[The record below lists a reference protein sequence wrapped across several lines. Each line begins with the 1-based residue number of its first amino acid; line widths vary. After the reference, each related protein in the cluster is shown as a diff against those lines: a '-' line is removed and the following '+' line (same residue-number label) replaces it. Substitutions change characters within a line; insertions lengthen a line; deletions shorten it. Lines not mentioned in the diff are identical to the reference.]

1 VIKLTKLGRKGFM
14 LAEVVVVSAVIST
27 VLVTMYIAINR
38 VSSAYET
45 RNSYYDIDALF
56 FAEEI
61 NDLIKDKKIQ
71 TDSNP
76 KLLLGDLFTAYQS
89 LDYKEANGYYITPST
104 LNNTIEGK
112 QTLKDFMSYL
122 KTKLSNDN
130 NYTYIIVSELCT
142 PDDDCR
148 YYALKV
154 KAGDNNG

>member
-1 VIKLTKLGRKGFM
+1 M

-61 NDLIKDKKIQ
+61 NDLIKDKGPQ
-71 TDSNP
+71 TDSNS
-76 KLLLGDLFTAYQS
+76 KLSLGDLYTAYQS
-89 LDYKEANGYYITPST
+89 LGYKANGYYITPST

-122 KTKLSNDN
+122 KSKLSNDN
-130 NYTYIIVSELCT
+130 NYKYIIVSELCT

-154 KAGDNNG
+154 KVGDNNG

>member
-1 VIKLTKLGRKGFM
+1 M

-61 NDLIKDKKIQ
+61 NDLIKDKGPQ

-76 KLLLGDLFTAYQS
+76 KLSLGDLSTAYRNKDY
-89 LDYKEANGYYITPST
+89 LNYKEANGYYITQST

-122 KTKLSNDN
+122 KTKLGNDN

>member
-1 VIKLTKLGRKGFM
+1 M
-14 LAEVVVVSAVIST
+14 LAEVVVSAVIST

-61 NDLIKDKKIQ
+61 NDLIKDKGPQ
-71 TDSNP
+71 TDSNS
-76 KLLLGDLFTAYQS
+76 KLLLGDLSTAYQS
-89 LDYKEANGYYITPST
+89 LGYKANGYYITPST

-130 NYTYIIVSELCT
+130 NYKYIIVSELCT

-154 KAGDNNG
+154 DEKVDEKVDDNNG

>member
-1 VIKLTKLGRKGFM
+1 M

-61 NDLIKDKKIQ
+61 NDLIKDKELQK
-71 TDSNP
+71 DSNS
-76 KLLLGDLFTAYQS
+76 KLSLGDLSTAYQS
-89 LDYKEANGYYITPST
+89 LGYKANGYYITPST

-142 PDDDCR
+142 HDDDCR

-154 KAGDNNG
+154 KVGDNNG

>member
-1 VIKLTKLGRKGFM
+1 M

-61 NDLIKDKKIQ
+61 NDLIKDKEP
-71 TDSNP
+71 P
-76 KLLLGDLFTAYQS
+76 KDFKLSLGDLSTAYQ
-89 LDYKEANGYYITPST
+89 DYLNYEKANGYYITPST
-104 LNNTIEGK
+104 LNNTIKGK

-154 KAGDNNG
+154 KVGDNNG

>member
-1 VIKLTKLGRKGFM
+1 M

-61 NDLIKDKKIQ
+61 NDLIKDKELQ
-71 TDSNP
+71 ADSNS
-76 KLLLGDLFTAYQS
+76 KLSLGDLYTAYQS
-89 LDYKEANGYYITPST
+89 LGYKEANGYYITPST
-104 LNNTIEGK
+104 LNNTIEDK

-122 KTKLSNDN
+122 KSKLSNDN
-130 NYTYIIVSELCT
+130 NYKYIIVSELCT

-154 KAGDNNG
+154 KVGDNNG

>member
-1 VIKLTKLGRKGFM
+1 M

-61 NDLIKDKKIQ
+61 NDLIKDKEPSK
-71 TDSNP
+71 DF
-76 KLLLGDLFTAYQS
+76 KLSLGDLSTAYQ
-89 LDYKEANGYYITPST
+89 DYLNYEKANGYYITPST
-104 LNNTIEGK
+104 LNNTIKGK
-112 QTLKDFMSYL
+112 ATLKDFISYL
-122 KTKLSNDN
+122 KSKLNNDN
-130 NYTYIIVSELCT
+130 NYKYIIISELCKS
-142 PDDDCR
+142 DSDCH

-154 KAGDNNG
+154 GDDNA

>member
-1 VIKLTKLGRKGFM
+1 M

-61 NDLIKDKKIQ
+61 NDLIKDKEP
-71 TDSNP
+71 P
-76 KLLLGDLFTAYQS
+76 KDFKLSLGDLFTAYQS
-89 LDYKEANGYYITPST
+89 LGYKANGYYITPST

-112 QTLKDFMSYL
+112 QTLKDFMSYF
-122 KTKLSNDN
+122 KSKLSDEN
-130 NYTYIIVSELCT
+130 NYKYIIISELCT

>member
-1 VIKLTKLGRKGFM
+1 M

-61 NDLIKDKKIQ
+61 NDLIKDKGPQ
-71 TDSNP
+71 TDSNS
-76 KLLLGDLFTAYQS
+76 KLLLGDLSTAYQS
-89 LDYKEANGYYITPST
+89 LGYKANGYYITPST

-112 QTLKDFMSYL
+112 QTLKDFMSYF

-130 NYTYIIVSELCT
+130 NYKYIIVSELCIT
-142 PDDDCR
+142 DDCR

-154 KAGDNNG
+154 GDNNG

>member
-1 VIKLTKLGRKGFM
+1 M

-61 NDLIKDKKIQ
+61 NDLIKDKEPQ
-71 TDSNP
+71 TDSNS
-76 KLLLGDLFTAYQS
+76 KLSLGDLYTAYQS
-89 LDYKEANGYYITPST
+89 LGYKANGYYITPST

-112 QTLKDFMSYL
+112 QKDFMSYL

-142 PDDDCR
+142 HDDDCR

-154 KAGDNNG
+154 KVGDNNG

>member
-1 VIKLTKLGRKGFM
+1 M

-61 NDLIKDKKIQ
+61 NDLIKDKELQ
-71 TDSNP
+71 TDSNL
-76 KLLLGDLFTAYQS
+76 KLGNLSTAYQS
-89 LDYKEANGYYITPST
+89 LGYKEANGYYITPST

>member
-1 VIKLTKLGRKGFM
+1 M

-61 NDLIKDKKIQ
+61 NDLIKDKAPPAKQ
-71 TDSNP
+71 ELS
-76 KLLLGDLFTAYQS
+76 LGDLYTAYQS
-89 LDYKEANGYYITPST
+89 LGYKANGYYITPST

-142 PDDDCR
+142 TDDDCR

-154 KAGDNNG
+154 KVGDNNG

>member
-1 VIKLTKLGRKGFM
+1 M

-61 NDLIKDKKIQ
+61 NDLIKDKEPQ
-71 TDSNP
+71 TDSNS
-76 KLLLGDLFTAYQS
+76 KLSLGDLSTAYQS
-89 LDYKEANGYYITPST
+89 LGYKASGYYITPST

-122 KTKLSNDN
+122 KSKLNNDN
-130 NYTYIIVSELCT
+130 NYKYIIVSELCT

-154 KAGDNNG
+154 KVDDNNG

>member
-1 VIKLTKLGRKGFM
+1 M

-61 NDLIKDKKIQ
+61 NDLIKDKELQK
-71 TDSNP
+71 DSNS

-122 KTKLSNDN
+122 KSKLSNDN
-130 NYTYIIVSELCT
+130 NYKYIIVSELCT
-142 PDDDCR
+142 TDDDCR

>member
-1 VIKLTKLGRKGFM
+1 M

-61 NDLIKDKKIQ
+61 NDLIKDKGPQ
-71 TDSNP
+71 TDSNS
-76 KLLLGDLFTAYQS
+76 KLSLGDLSTEYQS
-89 LDYKEANGYYITPST
+89 LGYKEANGYYITPST

-122 KTKLSNDN
+122 KSKLSNDN
-130 NYTYIIVSELCT
+130 NYKYIIVSELCT

>member
-1 VIKLTKLGRKGFM
+1 M

-61 NDLIKDKKIQ
+61 NDLIKDKGPQ
-71 TDSNP
+71 TDSNS
-76 KLLLGDLFTAYQS
+76 KLLLGDLYTAYQS
-89 LDYKEANGYYITPST
+89 LGYKANGYYITPST

-130 NYTYIIVSELCT
+130 NYKYIIVSELCT

>member
-1 VIKLTKLGRKGFM
+1 M

-61 NDLIKDKKIQ
+61 NDLIKDKEPP
-71 TDSNP
+71 TDS
-76 KLLLGDLFTAYQS
+76 KLSLGDLSTAYQN
-89 LDYKEANGYYITPST
+89 LGYKANGYYITPST

-112 QTLKDFMSYL
+112 KTPKDFMSYL
-122 KTKLSNDN
+122 KSKLSNDN
-130 NYTYIIVSELCT
+130 NYKYIIVSELCT
-142 PDDDCR
+142 TDDDCR

-154 KAGDNNG
+154 GDNNV

>member
-1 VIKLTKLGRKGFM
+1 M

-61 NDLIKDKKIQ
+61 NDLIKDKEP
-71 TDSNP
+71 P
-76 KLLLGDLFTAYQS
+76 KDFKLSLGDLSTAYQ
-89 LDYKEANGYYITPST
+89 DYLNYEKANGYYITSST
-104 LNNTIEGK
+104 LNNTIKGK
-112 QTLKDFMSYL
+112 ATLKDFISYL
-122 KTKLSNDN
+122 KSKLNNDN
-130 NYTYIIVSELCT
+130 NYKYIIISELCKS
-142 PDDDCR
+142 DSDCH

-154 KAGDNNG
+154 GDDNA

>member
-1 VIKLTKLGRKGFM
+1 M

-61 NDLIKDKKIQ
+61 NDLIKDKGPQ
-71 TDSNP
+71 TDSNS
-76 KLLLGDLFTAYQS
+76 KLLLGDLSTAYQS
-89 LDYKEANGYYITPST
+89 LGYKANGYYITPST

-130 NYTYIIVSELCT
+130 NYKYIIVSELCT

>member
-1 VIKLTKLGRKGFM
+1 M

-61 NDLIKDKKIQ
+61 NDLIKDKELQK
-71 TDSNP
+71 DSNS
-76 KLLLGDLFTAYQS
+76 KLLLGDLSTAYQR
-89 LDYKEANGYYITPST
+89 LGYKANGYYITPST

-154 KAGDNNG
+154 KVGDNNG

>member
-1 VIKLTKLGRKGFM
+1 M

-61 NDLIKDKKIQ
+61 NDLIKDKEPP
-71 TDSNP
+71 TDS
-76 KLLLGDLFTAYQS
+76 KLSLGDLSTAYQN
-89 LDYKEANGYYITPST
+89 LGYKANGYYITPST

-112 QTLKDFMSYL
+112 KTLKDFMSYL
-122 KTKLSNDN
+122 KSKLSNDN
-130 NYTYIIVSELCT
+130 NYKYIIVSELCT
-142 PDDDCR
+142 TDDDCR

-154 KAGDNNG
+154 GDNNV

>member
-1 VIKLTKLGRKGFM
+1 M

-61 NDLIKDKKIQ
+61 NDLIKDKELQ

-76 KLLLGDLFTAYQS
+76 KLSLGDLSTAYQNQ
-89 LDYKEANGYYITPST
+89 DYLNYKKANGYYITPST

-130 NYTYIIVSELCT
+130 NYKYIIVSELCT

>member
-1 VIKLTKLGRKGFM
+1 M

-61 NDLIKDKKIQ
+61 NDLIKDKEPQ
-71 TDSNP
+71 TDSNS
-76 KLLLGDLFTAYQS
+76 KLSLGDLFTAYQS
-89 LDYKEANGYYITPST
+89 LGYKEANGYYITPST

-130 NYTYIIVSELCT
+130 NYKYIIVSELCT

-154 KAGDNNG
+154 KVGDNNG

>member
-1 VIKLTKLGRKGFM
+1 M

-61 NDLIKDKKIQ
+61 NDLIKDKKLQ

-76 KLLLGDLFTAYQS
+76 KLLGDLSTAYQS
-89 LDYKEANGYYITPST
+89 LGYKANGYYITPST

>member
-1 VIKLTKLGRKGFM
+1 MTKLGRKGFM

-61 NDLIKDKKIQ
+61 NDLIKDKELQK
-71 TDSNP
+71 DSNS
-76 KLLLGDLFTAYQS
+76 KLLLGDLSTAYQS
-89 LDYKEANGYYITPST
+89 LGYKANGYYITPST

-122 KTKLSNDN
+122 KSKLSNDN
-130 NYTYIIVSELCT
+130 NYKYIIVSELCT
-142 PDDDCR
+142 TDDDCR

-154 KAGDNNG
+154 GDNNG

>member
-1 VIKLTKLGRKGFM
+1 M

-61 NDLIKDKKIQ
+61 NDLIKDKEPQ
-71 TDSNP
+71 TDSNS
-76 KLLLGDLFTAYQS
+76 KLSLGDLYTAYQS
-89 LDYKEANGYYITPST
+89 LGYKANGYYITPST

-142 PDDDCR
+142 HDDCR

-154 KAGDNNG
+154 KVGDNNG

>member
-1 VIKLTKLGRKGFM
+1 M

-61 NDLIKDKKIQ
+61 NDLIKDKELQK
-71 TDSNP
+71 DSNP
-76 KLLLGDLFTAYQS
+76 KLSLGDLFTAYQS
-89 LDYKEANGYYITPST
+89 LGYKEANGYYITPST
-104 LNNTIEGK
+104 LNNTIEDK

-122 KTKLSNDN
+122 KSKLSNDN
-130 NYTYIIVSELCT
+130 NYKYIIVSELCT

-154 KAGDNNG
+154 KVGDNNG

>member
-1 VIKLTKLGRKGFM
+1 M

-61 NDLIKDKKIQ
+61 NDLIKDKGPQ
-71 TDSNP
+71 TDSNS
-76 KLLLGDLFTAYQS
+76 KLLLGDLSTAYQS
-89 LDYKEANGYYITPST
+89 LGYKANGYYITPST

-130 NYTYIIVSELCT
+130 NYKYIIVSELCT

-154 KAGDNNG
+154 DEKVDEKVDDNNG

>member
-1 VIKLTKLGRKGFM
+1 M

-61 NDLIKDKKIQ
+61 NDLIKDKKLQ

-76 KLLLGDLFTAYQS
+76 KLLLGDLSTAYQN
-89 LDYKEANGYYITPST
+89 LGYKANGYYITPST

-112 QTLKDFMSYL
+112 QTPKDFMSYL

>member
-1 VIKLTKLGRKGFM
+1 M

-45 RNSYYDIDALF
+45 RNNYYDIDALF

-61 NDLIKDKKIQ
+61 NDLIKDKEPPTAIGL
-71 TDSNP
+71 S
-76 KLLLGDLFTAYQS
+76 LGDLSTAYKN
-89 LDYKEANGYYITPST
+89 LNYKEANGYYITPST
-104 LNNTIEGK
+104 LNNNIEGK
-112 QTLKDFMSYL
+112 QTLKDFISYL

-130 NYTYIIVSELCT
+130 NYNYIIISELCT
-142 PDDDCR
+142 TDDDCH

-154 KAGDNNG
+154 GDNNG

>member
-1 VIKLTKLGRKGFM
+1 M

-61 NDLIKDKKIQ
+61 NDLIKDKEPP
-71 TDSNP
+71 TDS
-76 KLLLGDLFTAYQS
+76 KLSLGDLSTAYQN
-89 LDYKEANGYYITPST
+89 LGYKANGYYITPST
-104 LNNTIEGK
+104 LNNTIEVK
-112 QTLKDFMSYL
+112 KTLKDFMSYL
-122 KTKLSNDN
+122 KSKLSNDN
-130 NYTYIIVSELCT
+130 NYKYIIVSELCT
-142 PDDDCR
+142 TDDDCR

-154 KAGDNNG
+154 GDNNV

>member
-1 VIKLTKLGRKGFM
+1 M

-61 NDLIKDKKIQ
+61 NDLIKDK
-71 TDSNP
+71 DPPRNP
-76 KLLLGDLFTAYQS
+76 KLELGDLSTAYQS
-89 LDYKEANGYYITPST
+89 LGYKANGYYITPST

-154 KAGDNNG
+154 KVGDNNG

>member
-1 VIKLTKLGRKGFM
+1 M

-45 RNSYYDIDALF
+45 RNNYYDIDALF

-61 NDLIKDKKIQ
+61 NDLIKDKKLQ
-71 TDSNP
+71 TDSNF
-76 KLLLGDLFTAYQS
+76 KLSLGGLYTAYQS
-89 LDYKEANGYYITPST
+89 LGYKANGYYITPST

-154 KAGDNNG
+154 KVGDNNG

>member
-1 VIKLTKLGRKGFM
+1 M

-61 NDLIKDKKIQ
+61 NDLIKDKELQK
-71 TDSNP
+71 DSNS
-76 KLLLGDLFTAYQS
+76 KLSLGDLSTAYQNQDY
-89 LDYKEANGYYITPST
+89 LNYKEANGYYITPST

-142 PDDDCR
+142 HDDDCR

-154 KAGDNNG
+154 KVGDNNG

>member
-1 VIKLTKLGRKGFM
+1 M

-61 NDLIKDKKIQ
+61 NDLIKDKEPQ
-71 TDSNP
+71 TDSNS
-76 KLLLGDLFTAYQS
+76 KLSLGDLFTAYQS
-89 LDYKEANGYYITPST
+89 LGYKEANGYYITPST

-130 NYTYIIVSELCT
+130 NYKYIIVSELCT
-142 PDDDCR
+142 TDDDCR

-154 KAGDNNG
+154 KVGDNNG

>member
-1 VIKLTKLGRKGFM
+1 M

-56 FAEEI
+56 LAEEI
-61 NDLIKDKKIQ
+61 NDLIKDKKLQ
-71 TDSNP
+71 TDSNL
-76 KLLLGDLFTAYQS
+76 KLSLGDLYTAYQS
-89 LDYKEANGYYITPST
+89 LGYKANGYYITPST

-130 NYTYIIVSELCT
+130 NYKYIIVSELCT

-154 KAGDNNG
+154 KVGDNNG

>member
-1 VIKLTKLGRKGFM
+1 MTKLGRKGFM

-61 NDLIKDKKIQ
+61 NDLIKDKEP
-71 TDSNP
+71 P
-76 KLLLGDLFTAYQS
+76 KDFKLSLGDLFTAYQS
-89 LDYKEANGYYITPST
+89 LGYKANGYYITPST

-154 KAGDNNG
+154 KVGDNNG

>member
-1 VIKLTKLGRKGFM
+1 MTKLGRKGFM

-61 NDLIKDKKIQ
+61 NDLIKDKGLQ
-71 TDSNP
+71 TDSNH
-76 KLLLGDLFTAYQS
+76 KLLLGDLSTAYQNQ
-89 LDYKEANGYYITPST
+89 DYLNYKKANGYYITPST

-142 PDDDCR
+142 HDDDCR
-148 YYALKV
+148 YYALKI

>member
-1 VIKLTKLGRKGFM
+1 M

-61 NDLIKDKKIQ
+61 NNLIKDK
-71 TDSNP
+71 DPPRNP
-76 KLLLGDLFTAYQS
+76 KLELGDLSKAYIS
-89 LDYKEANGYYITPST
+89 LGYKEANGYYITPST
-104 LNNTIEGK
+104 LNNTIEDK

-122 KTKLSNDN
+122 KSKLSNDN
-130 NYTYIIVSELCT
+130 NYKYIIVSELCT

-154 KAGDNNG
+154 KVGDNNG